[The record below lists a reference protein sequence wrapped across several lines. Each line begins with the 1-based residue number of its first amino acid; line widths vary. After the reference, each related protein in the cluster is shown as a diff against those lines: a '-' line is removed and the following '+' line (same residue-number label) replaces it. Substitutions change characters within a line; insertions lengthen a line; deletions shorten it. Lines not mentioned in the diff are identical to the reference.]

1 MYKIDKI
8 LPRFSIKL
16 HGSYEIL
23 RFDKIN
29 IAKIFLAK
37 YNLICK
43 RYFPT
48 GEPKPTNEVKP

>member
-8 LPRFSIKL
+8 LPHFSTKL

-23 RFDKIN
+23 RFNKIN

-48 GEPKPTNEVKP
+48 GKANQQMR